1 MNRGLAN
8 FKFPCAYFCNHSKW
22 RYFILITVLIGAT
35 MSAINVTI
43 VNIALPTIQLYFR
56 TSLHEVEWVA
66 MGYMLAITVLLP
78 FFGKLGDMYGRTRL
92 YTFGFIFFSI
102 TSFFCGSAANINML
116 NIFRVLQAIGAGLL
130 QANSVAIITDA
141 FPKEELG
148 RAIGIQGAVQAIA
161 MALGAFVGG
170 AIVSAIG
177 WRYVFYVNVPI
188 GIIGTVVALVVLP
201 KSLGS
206 KKSKID
212 YIGAFLLATT
222 LFTFIFALNKG
233 NSYGWLSPKI
243 LILFLISII
252 SLLLFIYRELKTKSP
267 MIKLSIFKNWGFSMG
282 NILGLLSYLIFFS
295 VLFLM
300 PYYLELMKD
309 CTPIITG
316 TLLTPI
322 PIAMGVMAP
331 IAGYVADKIG
341 RRLVITIGFGVI
353 ALANLMLLSLQPNSS
368 FIYIT
373 IIMII
378 LGCGMGL
385 FTPPNNSQIML
396 SVSMDNRGVAGGILN
411 MMRSLGLVI
420 GVALSGLVFSTVHS
434 SYIYSHFHPINNS
447 VYKHLWNNYELF
459 IRTVPP
465 EIVTKSFMH
474 AFFSSMVMLFLIS
487 LISIILCI
495 LKRDKTL
502 SKYRGG

>member
-1 MNRGLAN
+1 MNKELASSR
-8 FKFPCAYFCNHSKW
+8 FPCTYFCKHSKW

-78 FFGKLGDMYGRTRL
+78 FFGKLGDMYGRTKL
-92 YTFGFIFFSI
+92 YTLGFVIFSI
-102 TSFFCGSAANINML
+102 ASFFCGLASNINIL
-116 NIFRVLQAIGAGLL
+116 NIFRVFQAIGAGLL

-177 WRYVFYVNVPI
+177 WRYIFYVNVPL
-188 GIIGTVVALVVLP
+188 GIMGTLVGIAVLP
-201 KSLGS
+201 RSLGS
-206 KKSKID
+206 KKGSID
-212 YIGAFLLATT
+212 YIGAFLLATA

-233 NSYGWLSPKI
+233 DSYGWTSIKMLALI
-243 LILFLISII
+243 LITLIS
-252 SLLLFIYRELKTKSP
+252 LPFFIYRELKAKSP
-267 MIKLSIFKNWGFSMG
+267 MIKLSIFKNWGFLMG
-282 NILGLLSYLIFFS
+282 NTLGLLSYLIFFS

-300 PYYLELMKD
+300 PYYLELIQD
-309 CTPIITG
+309 YTPIMTG

-322 PIAMGVMAP
+322 PMAMGIMAP
-331 IAGYVADKIG
+331 IAGYASDIVG
-341 RRLVITIGFGVI
+341 RRFVI
-353 ALANLMLLSLQPNSS
+353 AVGFSVISLAIFMLLFLKADSS
-368 FIYIT
+368 FIYIVT
-373 IIMII
+373 IMIV
-378 LGCGMGL
+378 LGGGMGL

-396 SVSMDNRGVAGGILN
+396 SVSSENRGVAGGILN

-420 GVALSGLVFSTVHS
+420 GVAVTGLVFSSVHS
-434 SYIYSHFHPINNS
+434 SYIYSHFHKINNS
-447 VYKHLWNNYELF
+447 IYKHLWNNYELF
-459 IRTVPP
+459 VKTVPP
-465 EIVTKSFMH
+465 EIVTKSFIH
-474 AFFSSMVMLFLIS
+474 AFFSSMIMLFLLS
-487 LISIILCI
+487 LISIVLCV
-495 LKRDKTL
+495 LKQNKTL
-502 SKYRGG
+502 KI